1 MTVSTEVDHNEYT
14 GNGVTTSFPYTFR
27 IFRKSDLV
35 VQVSDLNGNVTEL
48 VLDTGYT
55 VTGAGTY
62 SGGSVV
68 LPSPLA
74 AGWRI
79 TIDRVLDVVQETD
92 LRNQGKFFPE
102 VHEDAFDYL
111 TMLIQQ
117 CFGWF
122 RRALM
127 KPSLLAKYYD
137 AKQNKISN
145 LADPS
150 LEQDAVNNRS
160 MRNYV
165 DAAIAGVVGGFGW
178 FIQYGSGAIYRT
190 FQDKMR
196 DTVSITDFGLK
207 GDYKTDNLTQW
218 QALLASGK
226 KTFFVPDGVYR
237 FSDGIEIPGDF
248 RFIGNGSPVLGFGTD
263 DDKFFLAEGRKE
275 NMPGATFIFS
285 GAGTKI
291 ATTDNRDDHFASVR
305 YCVRVLSPE
314 YGSSGSVLKGI
325 AVVQDMICYD
335 SIGNHTKPD
344 EDQRAD
350 YECGVYY
357 DDSARNLQ
365 EDVCV
370 FGYFSKAGTIIQSKQ
385 GNDDPDY
392 NTITGGSTMGRV
404 GLAILG
410 SNTGPASYG
419 LSGTR
424 VDKCGIYTLDHH
436 SRASMSHE
444 ELVSYYS
451 SANTWRCLYID
462 GDVNATSAE
471 INGHYFYGCEFR
483 TRANHALEFDHASNI
498 QFYGGVVE
506 QSPYGIT
513 NSDIP
518 TFIGSENVKRGVGFY
533 GVRMN
538 YISQIF
544 NDNFA
549 GVIPVKIIVSGDPL
563 NGRFG
568 VVGKDPA
575 GGYTVAILG
584 SDGNIGDAS
593 IQFTKNAA
601 DGSTGWKVMMD
612 ASSDRLLVSKDGE
625 TMTSLTETGMYTV
638 SAPSGSDA
646 ILGLL
651 SNGNAT
657 SWFMRTQ
664 YNSVGQLQFRH
675 GGSGSTPAMQIAT
688 SGGITPGTDATSNIG
703 SASLRYNIGYFAGGT
718 QSSSDGRLKDPIRG
732 FTKSEI
738 NAAIKVADLL
748 GFWTWIDDDSKR
760 LHSGTTVQAVIAV
773 LEDEGLDWRDYGF
786 IGYDKWDDVYEDVI
800 KDELITDQ
808 NGEKFI
814 IPVSTGEKKLV
825 KKAGDLWQFRDQ
837 ELDRFI
843 MRGLVERIK
852 NIEMKINNQ
861 M

>member
-1 MTVSTEVDHNEYT
+1 M
-14 GNGVTTSFPYTFR
+14 
-27 IFRKSDLV
+27 
-35 VQVSDLNGNVTEL
+35 
-48 VLDTGYT
+48 
-55 VTGAGTY
+55 
-62 SGGSVV
+62 
-68 LPSPLA
+68 
-74 AGWRI
+74 
-79 TIDRVLDVVQETD
+79 
-92 LRNQGKFFPE
+92 
-102 VHEDAFDYL
+102 
-111 TMLIQQ
+111 
-117 CFGWF
+117 
-122 RRALM
+122 
-127 KPSLLAKYYD
+127 
-137 AKQNKISN
+137 
-145 LADPS
+145 
-150 LEQDAVNNRS
+150 
-160 MRNYV
+160 
-165 DAAIAGVVGGFGW
+165 
-178 FIQYGSGAIYRT
+178 
-190 FQDKMR
+190 
-196 DTVSITDFGLK
+196 
-207 GDYKTDNLTQW
+207 
-218 QALLASGK
+218 
-226 KTFFVPDGVYR
+226 
-237 FSDGIEIPGDF
+237 
-248 RFIGNGSPVLGFGTD
+248 
-263 DDKFFLAEGRKE
+263 
-275 NMPGATFIFS
+275 
-285 GAGTKI
+285 
-291 ATTDNRDDHFASVR
+291 
-305 YCVRVLSPE
+305 
-314 YGSSGSVLKGI
+314 
-325 AVVQDMICYD
+325 VQDMICYD

-518 TFIGSENVKRGVGFY
+518 TFIGSENVKRGVSFY
-533 GVRMN
+533 GMRMN

-625 TMTSLTETGMYTV
+625 TMTSLTKTGMYTV